1 MKPRRRLALMQ
12 KEVMTVAEDDDLET
26 AFHLFA
32 GNEFS
37 FLPVVARGA
46 PRRVVGYLKK
56 SDLVAAYDQQILK
69 ERILQPLSWVCPIGK
84 KR

>member
-1 MKPRRRLALMQ
+1 MQ
-12 KEVMTVAEDDDLET
+12 KEVVTVAEDEDLET

-32 GNEFS
+32 GHEFS